1 MNYAGGTR
9 TALHAPPA
17 TAAHASKALETCK
30 VHLSPCM
37 FRRQVEGACSHAGCG
52 EGRLHCQKKSSGSPN
67 PPSNLLPTSHTTPR
81 LHGSACLQQCPSL
94 QNLCS
99 AAPCPLSQDNVH
111 I

>member
-1 MNYAGGTR
+1 MFLSGKGWWGAPEGTGGTR

-52 EGRLHCQKKSSGSPN
+52 EGRLH
-67 PPSNLLPTSHTTPR
+67 
-81 LHGSACLQQCPSL
+81 
-94 QNLCS
+94 
-99 AAPCPLSQDNVH
+99 
-111 I
+111 